1 MYSTLFSN
9 GLRLEKMQLHWKRY
23 TLKLG
28 QILLQLK
35 AVTYITPEPRVQLV
49 EQEPRLFSSPVVDE
63 VIATVDED
71 VVEAGVDPGFLQEKL
86 DDWNKEAQDIDV
98 YVEVISYI
106 SLIWKRPISFL
117 LNVKILPSRKPNVNL
132 SSPASSR
139 IWYNR

>member
-1 MYSTLFSN
+1 MYNILFSN
-9 GLRLEKMQLHWKRY
+9 GLGLEKMQIHWKRY
-23 TLKLG
+23 ALKLG

-86 DDWNKEAQDIDV
+86 DDWNKEARDIDV

-106 SLIWKRPISFL
+106 SLI
-117 LNVKILPSRKPNVNL
+117 
-132 SSPASSR
+132 
-139 IWYNR
+139 

>member
-1 MYSTLFSN
+1 M
-9 GLRLEKMQLHWKRY
+9 
-23 TLKLG
+23 
-28 QILLQLK
+28 QLK
-35 AVTYITPEPRVQLV
+35 AVTYITPEPRVELV

-86 DDWNKEAQDIDV
+86 DDWNKEAQDIDL

-106 SLIWKRPISFL
+106 SLI

-132 SSPASSR
+132 SSPASSK
-139 IWYNR
+139 I

>member
-1 MYSTLFSN
+1 MYSILFSN
-9 GLRLEKMQLHWKRY
+9 GLGLEKMQLHWKRY
-23 TLKLG
+23 TLQLG

-86 DDWNKEAQDIDV
+86 DDWNKEAQDIDL

-106 SLIWKRPISFL
+106 SLI
-117 LNVKILPSRKPNVNL
+117 
-132 SSPASSR
+132 
-139 IWYNR
+139 

>member
-1 MYSTLFSN
+1 MK
-9 GLRLEKMQLHWKRY
+9 EVC

-139 IWYNR
+139 I

>member
-1 MYSTLFSN
+1 MYSILFSN
-9 GLRLEKMQLHWKRY
+9 GLGLEKMQLLWKRY

-86 DDWNKEAQDIDV
+86 DDWNKEAQDIDL

-106 SLIWKRPISFL
+106 SLI
-117 LNVKILPSRKPNVNL
+117 
-132 SSPASSR
+132 
-139 IWYNR
+139 

>member
-1 MYSTLFSN
+1 MYSILFSN
-9 GLRLEKMQLHWKRY
+9 GLGLEKMQLHWKRY

-106 SLIWKRPISFL
+106 SLI
-117 LNVKILPSRKPNVNL
+117 
-132 SSPASSR
+132 
-139 IWYNR
+139 

>member
-1 MYSTLFSN
+1 MK
-9 GLRLEKMQLHWKRY
+9 EVC

-86 DDWNKEAQDIDV
+86 DDWNKEAQDINV

-139 IWYNR
+139 I

>member
-1 MYSTLFSN
+1 M
-9 GLRLEKMQLHWKRY
+9 
-23 TLKLG
+23 
-28 QILLQLK
+28 QLK

-86 DDWNKEAQDIDV
+86 DDWNKEAQDINV

-139 IWYNR
+139 I

>member
-1 MYSTLFSN
+1 MK
-9 GLRLEKMQLHWKRY
+9 EVC

-117 LNVKILPSRKPNVNL
+117 LNVKILLSRKPNVNL

-139 IWYNR
+139 I